1 MFWRNYWKCV
11 NQQIGGGEDML
22 DLDDWTPPTDER
34 EPGDV
39 IDMIL
44 PQRKN
49 MPLYNACRWS
59 FVGSLASLFENRVV
73 YASPASRTLVK
84 TPKDYFMP
92 NYEDLTIPTE
102 DGNTI
107 HAWLIKRRD
116 PRSFPTIIHFHGNA
130 CNISHVLY
138 DALGMFQK
146 VKANILLVDYRG
158 YGMSEGTPT
167 QTGLLFD
174 AQAALNYAI
183 ARRDVVDPNKILLF
197 GRSLGGAVAIALA
210 AKHEPKVRGIIIENT
225 FTSMEDLVSHL
236 SPVLSRFRRLMK
248 NKWRSE
254 DLIGKLRLP
263 ILFLSGRA
271 DEIVPAH
278 MMTQLH
284 KAAVCS
290 IGKEFK
296 EFPKGKHN
304 STCLSRGY
312 YDSMKGFVDRVLE
325 NDV

>member
-11 NQQIGGGEDML
+11 NQQNGGGEDELDLNDYTAPQRDML
-22 DLDDWTPPTDER
+22 DLY
-34 EPGDV
+34 
-39 IDMIL
+39 L
-44 PQRKN
+44 PERKN

-59 FVGSLASLFENRVV
+59 FVGALASIFENKVV
-73 YASPASRTLVK
+73 YASPNSRSLVK

-92 NYEDLTIPTE
+92 NYEDIHIPTE
-102 DGNTI
+102 DSNTI
-107 HAWLIKRRD
+107 HAWLIKRRE
-116 PRSFPTIIHFHGNA
+116 PRNFPTIIHFHGNA

-158 YGMSEGTPT
+158 YGLSEGNPS

-174 AQAALNYAI
+174 AQAAMDYALH
-183 ARRDVVDPNKILLF
+183 RKDVVDPNKIVLF

-210 AKHEPKVRGIIIENT
+210 AKNESKLAGIIVENT

-236 SPVLSRFRRLMK
+236 SPILSRFRRLMK

-254 DLIGKLRLP
+254 ELIAKLRLP

-284 KAAVCS
+284 AAAVKS
-290 IGKEFK
+290 VAKEMVS
-296 EFPKGKHN
+296 FPKGKHN

-312 YDSMKGFVDRVLE
+312 YDAMKRFVDRILE
-325 NDV
+325 E